1 MRGPLPFLL
10 KRPMTREREEGGAVN
25 AHYPKGADNGPALW
39 PLVAAILLAA
49 LLLVG
54 LWIDTY
60 GTTF

>member
-1 MRGPLPFLL
+1 M
-10 KRPMTREREEGGAVN
+10 N
-25 AHYPKGADNGPALW
+25 AHYPKGADNGPALG

>member
-1 MRGPLPFLL
+1 
-10 KRPMTREREEGGAVN
+10 MTNEREEGGAMN

-39 PLVAAILLAA
+39 SVVAAILLAA

-60 GTTF
+60 GINP